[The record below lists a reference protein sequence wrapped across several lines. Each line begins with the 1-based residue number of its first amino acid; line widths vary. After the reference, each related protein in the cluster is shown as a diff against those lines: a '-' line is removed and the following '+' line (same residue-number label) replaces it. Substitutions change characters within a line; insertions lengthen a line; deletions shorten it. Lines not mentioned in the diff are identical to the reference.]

1 MRHGKTFGLSLFLL
15 AAGTGGA
22 LAQATVVTPVQQ
34 QYITAY
40 VAQNPVPAATYGS
53 EFDPVEGAVVPETVV
68 LNRFVVRQ
76 EQNGNWDGG
85 QDAVRSMLY
94 FVTPTQQTVLVE
106 PGTRRVVYVMR

>member
-1 MRHGKTFGLSLFLL
+1 MRHGKALGLSLFLL

-22 LAQATVVTPVQQ
+22 LAQATIVTPVQRE
-34 QYITAY
+34 YITAY

-53 EFDPVEGAVVPETVV
+53 DYDPVVGSVVPETVV
-68 LNRFVVRQ
+68 LNQFVVRQ

-85 QDAVRSMLY
+85 QDAVRAMLY